1 MKWKIKEA
9 TSMISE
15 QKSEDTT
22 VSNQRNLAL
31 LGLILVAIA
40 PSISVITG
48 FAFKAGLLAI
58 FVFIFTKVWIF
69 GLPAFWYLRIEKGE
83 KSLSWPE
90 NGGWKVSTLLG
101 IGMLIVIFIAY
112 FSIGD
117 KLLRA
122 DELTEILDSVG
133 LTVAWKF
140 ALAIIFWVFI
150 NSVLEEY
157 VFRWF
162 ITSKIEQL
170 IGGVWIPIFLSAG
183 IFTVHHTIALA
194 FFIDPLGNF
203 IASLGVFIGG
213 AIFSWL
219 YMRYRSIWV
228 AWVAHAIADV
238 AIFIIGWN
246 MVIGF

>member
-1 MKWKIKEA
+1 
-9 TSMISE
+9 MISE
-15 QKSEDTT
+15 QKSEDTNI
-22 VSNQRNLAL
+22 SNQRNLAL

-40 PSISVITG
+40 PSVSVITG
-48 FAFKAGLLAI
+48 FAFKAGILAI

-83 KSLSWPE
+83 KSLSLPE

-101 IGMLIVIFIAY
+101 VGMLIVIFIAY

-122 DELTEILDSVG
+122 DELTEILDGVG

-183 IFTVHHTIALA
+183 IFTIHHTIALA

-219 YMRYRSIWV
+219 YMTYRSIWV
-228 AWVAHAIADV
+228 AWVAHAIADI

>member
-1 MKWKIKEA
+1 
-9 TSMISE
+9 MISE
-15 QKSEDTT
+15 QTSEDTT
-22 VSNQRNLAL
+22 ISNQRNLAL

-40 PSISVITG
+40 PSVSVITG
-48 FAFKAGLLAI
+48 FAFKAGILAI
-58 FVFIFTKVWIF
+58 FVFIITKVWIF

-83 KSLSWPE
+83 KSLSLPE

-122 DELTEILDSVG
+122 DELTEILDTVG
-133 LTVAWKF
+133 LTVAWRF

-183 IFTVHHTIALA
+183 IFTIHHTIALA

-228 AWVAHAIADV
+228 AWVAHAIADI
-238 AIFIIGWN
+238 AIFIIAWN

>member
-1 MKWKIKEA
+1 MVFEGKV
-9 TSMISE
+9 
-15 QKSEDTT
+15 EDIDD
-22 VSNQRNLAL
+22 SNQNSLAL
-31 LGLILVAIA
+31 IGLILVAIA

-48 FAFKAGLLAI
+48 FALKAGLLAI
-58 FVFIFTKVWIF
+58 IVFIFTKMWVF
-69 GLPAFWYLRIEKGE
+69 GLPAFWYLYIEKGE
-83 KSLSWPE
+83 KSLSLPK

-112 FSIGD
+112 FLLGE
-117 KLLRA
+117 KLLKA
-122 DELTEILDSVG
+122 DELIEILDTVG

-140 ALAIIFWVFI
+140 ALAILFWVFI

-170 IGGVWIPIFLSAG
+170 VGGVWIPIFLSAG
-183 IFTVHHTIALA
+183 IFTIHHTIALA
-194 FFIDPLGNF
+194 YFIDPLGNLL
-203 IASLGVFIGG
+203 ASLGVFIGG

-219 YMRYRSIWV
+219 YMTYRSIWI
-228 AWVAHAIADV
+228 AWIAHAIADI
-238 AIFIIGWN
+238 AIFIIGWK

>member
-1 MKWKIKEA
+1 
-9 TSMISE
+9 MISE
-15 QKSEDTT
+15 QKSEDAII
-22 VSNQRNLAL
+22 SNQRNLAL

-48 FAFKAGLLAI
+48 FAFKAGILAI

-83 KSLSWPE
+83 KSLSLPE

-101 IGMLIVIFIAY
+101 VGMLIVIFIAY

-122 DELTEILDSVG
+122 DELTEILDGVG

-183 IFTVHHTIALA
+183 IFTIHHTIALA

-219 YMRYRSIWV
+219 YMTYRSIWV

>member
-1 MKWKIKEA
+1 MVFEGKV
-9 TSMISE
+9 
-15 QKSEDTT
+15 EDIDD
-22 VSNQRNLAL
+22 SNQNSLAL
-31 LGLILVAIA
+31 IGLILVAIA

-48 FAFKAGLLAI
+48 FALKAGLLAI
-58 FVFIFTKVWIF
+58 IVFIFTKMWVF
-69 GLPAFWYLRIEKGE
+69 GLPAFWYLYIEKGE
-83 KSLSWPE
+83 KSLSLPK

-112 FSIGD
+112 FLLGE
-117 KLLRA
+117 KLLKA
-122 DELTEILDSVG
+122 DELIEILDSVG

-140 ALAIIFWVFI
+140 ALAILFWVFI

-170 IGGVWIPIFLSAG
+170 VGGVWIPIFLSAG
-183 IFTVHHTIALA
+183 IFTIHHTIALA
-194 FFIDPLGNF
+194 YFIDPLGNLL
-203 IASLGVFIGG
+203 ASLGVFIGG

-219 YMRYRSIWV
+219 YMTYRSIWI
-228 AWVAHAIADV
+228 AWIAHAIADI
-238 AIFIIGWN
+238 AIFIIGWK

>member
-1 MKWKIKEA
+1 
-9 TSMISE
+9 MISE
-15 QKSEDTT
+15 QKSEDTNI
-22 VSNQRNLAL
+22 SNQRNLAL

-40 PSISVITG
+40 PSVSVITG
-48 FAFKAGLLAI
+48 FAFKAGILAI

-83 KSLSWPE
+83 KSLSLPE

-183 IFTVHHTIALA
+183 IFTIHHTIALA

-219 YMRYRSIWV
+219 YMTYRSIWV
-228 AWVAHAIADV
+228 AWVAHAIADI

>member
-1 MKWKIKEA
+1 
-9 TSMISE
+9 MISE

-22 VSNQRNLAL
+22 ISNQRNLAL

-48 FAFKAGLLAI
+48 FAFKAGILAI

-83 KSLSWPE
+83 KSLSLPE

-101 IGMLIVIFIAY
+101 VGMLIVIFIAY

-122 DELTEILDSVG
+122 DELTEILDGVG

-183 IFTVHHTIALA
+183 IFTIHHTIALA

-219 YMRYRSIWV
+219 YMTYRSIWV
-228 AWVAHAIADV
+228 AWVAHAIADI
-238 AIFIIGWN
+238 AIFIIGWK

>member
-1 MKWKIKEA
+1 
-9 TSMISE
+9 MISE
-15 QKSEDTT
+15 QTSEDTT
-22 VSNQRNLAL
+22 ISNQRNLAL

-40 PSISVITG
+40 PSVSVITG
-48 FAFKAGLLAI
+48 FAFKAGILAI
-58 FVFIFTKVWIF
+58 FVFIITKVWIF

-83 KSLSWPE
+83 KSLSLPE

-183 IFTVHHTIALA
+183 IFTIHHTIALA

-219 YMRYRSIWV
+219 YMTYRSIWV

>member
-1 MKWKIKEA
+1 MRWKIKEA

-15 QKSEDTT
+15 QTSEDTT
-22 VSNQRNLAL
+22 ISNQRNLAL

-40 PSISVITG
+40 PSVSVITG
-48 FAFKAGLLAI
+48 FAFKAGILAI
-58 FVFIFTKVWIF
+58 FVFIITKVWIF

-83 KSLSWPE
+83 KSLSLPV

-122 DELTEILDSVG
+122 DELTEILDTVG
-133 LTVAWKF
+133 LTVAWRF

-183 IFTVHHTIALA
+183 IFTIHHTIALA

-228 AWVAHAIADV
+228 AWVAHAIADI
-238 AIFIIGWN
+238 AIFIIAWN

>member
-1 MKWKIKEA
+1 
-9 TSMISE
+9 MISE

-22 VSNQRNLAL
+22 ISNQRNLAL

-48 FAFKAGLLAI
+48 FAFKAGILAI

-83 KSLSWPE
+83 KSLSLPE

-101 IGMLIVIFIAY
+101 VGMLIVIFIAY

-122 DELTEILDSVG
+122 DELTEILDGVG

-183 IFTVHHTIALA
+183 IFTIHHTIALA

-219 YMRYRSIWV
+219 YMTYRSIWV

>member
-1 MKWKIKEA
+1 
-9 TSMISE
+9 MISE

-117 KLLRA
+117 KVLRA

>member
-1 MKWKIKEA
+1 
-9 TSMISE
+9 MISE

-22 VSNQRNLAL
+22 ISNQRNLAL

-48 FAFKAGLLAI
+48 FAFKAGILAI
-58 FVFIFTKVWIF
+58 FVFIFTKIWIF

-83 KSLSWPE
+83 KSLSLPE

-101 IGMLIVIFIAY
+101 AGMLIVIFIAY

-122 DELTEILDSVG
+122 DELTEILDGVG

-183 IFTVHHTIALA
+183 IFTIHHTIALA

-219 YMRYRSIWV
+219 YMTYRSIWV

>member
-1 MKWKIKEA
+1 
-9 TSMISE
+9 MISE
-15 QKSEDTT
+15 QKSEDTNI
-22 VSNQRNLAL
+22 SNQRNLAL

-40 PSISVITG
+40 PSVSLITG
-48 FAFKAGLLAI
+48 FAFKAGILAI

-69 GLPAFWYLRIEKGE
+69 GLPALWYLRIEKGE
-83 KSLSWPE
+83 KSLSLPE

-183 IFTVHHTIALA
+183 IFTIHHTIALA

-219 YMRYRSIWV
+219 YMTYRSIWV

>member
-1 MKWKIKEA
+1 
-9 TSMISE
+9 MISE
-15 QKSEDTT
+15 QKSEDAI

-48 FAFKAGLLAI
+48 FAFKAGILAI

-83 KSLSWPE
+83 KSLSLPE

-101 IGMLIVIFIAY
+101 VGMLIVIFIAY

-122 DELTEILDSVG
+122 DELTEILDGVG

-183 IFTVHHTIALA
+183 IFTIHHTIALA

-219 YMRYRSIWV
+219 YMTYRSIWV

>member
-1 MKWKIKEA
+1 MRWKIKEA

-15 QKSEDTT
+15 QTSEDTT

-40 PSISVITG
+40 PSVSVITG
-48 FAFKAGLLAI
+48 FAFKAGILAI
-58 FVFIFTKVWIF
+58 FVFIITKVWIF

-83 KSLSWPE
+83 KSLSLPV

-122 DELTEILDSVG
+122 DELTEILDTVG
-133 LTVAWKF
+133 LTVAWRF

-183 IFTVHHTIALA
+183 IFTIHHTIALA

-228 AWVAHAIADV
+228 AWVAHAIADI
-238 AIFIIGWN
+238 AIFIIAWN

>member
-1 MKWKIKEA
+1 
-9 TSMISE
+9 MISE
-15 QKSEDTT
+15 QKSEDTNI
-22 VSNQRNLAL
+22 SNQRNLAL

-40 PSISVITG
+40 PSVSVITG
-48 FAFKAGLLAI
+48 FAFKAGILAI

-83 KSLSWPE
+83 KSLSLPE

-101 IGMLIVIFIAY
+101 VGMLIVIFIAY
-112 FSIGD
+112 LSIGD

-122 DELTEILDSVG
+122 DELTEILDGVG

-183 IFTVHHTIALA
+183 IFTIHHTIALA

-219 YMRYRSIWV
+219 YMTYRSIWV
-228 AWVAHAIADV
+228 AWVAHAIADI

>member
-1 MKWKIKEA
+1 
-9 TSMISE
+9 MISE
-15 QKSEDTT
+15 QKSEDTNI
-22 VSNQRNLAL
+22 SNQRNLAL

-40 PSISVITG
+40 PSVSVITG
-48 FAFKAGLLAI
+48 FAFKAGILAI

-83 KSLSWPE
+83 KSLSLPE

-183 IFTVHHTIALA
+183 IFTIHHTIALA

-219 YMRYRSIWV
+219 YMTYRSIWV

>member
-1 MKWKIKEA
+1 
-9 TSMISE
+9 MISE
-15 QKSEDTT
+15 QTSEDTT

-40 PSISVITG
+40 PSVSVITG
-48 FAFKAGLLAI
+48 FALKAGLIAI

-83 KSLSWPE
+83 KSLSLPE

-101 IGMLIVIFIAY
+101 LGMLIVIFIAY

-122 DELTEILDSVG
+122 DELTEILDTVG

-150 NSVLEEY
+150 NSVLEE
-157 VFRWF
+157 
-162 ITSKIEQL
+162 
-170 IGGVWIPIFLSAG
+170 
-183 IFTVHHTIALA
+183 
-194 FFIDPLGNF
+194 
-203 IASLGVFIGG
+203 
-213 AIFSWL
+213 
-219 YMRYRSIWV
+219 
-228 AWVAHAIADV
+228 
-238 AIFIIGWN
+238 
-246 MVIGF
+246 

>member
-1 MKWKIKEA
+1 
-9 TSMISE
+9 MISE
-15 QKSEDTT
+15 QTSEDTT
-22 VSNQRNLAL
+22 ISNQRNLAL

-40 PSISVITG
+40 PSVSVITG
-48 FAFKAGLLAI
+48 FAFKAGILAI
-58 FVFIFTKVWIF
+58 FVFIITKVWIF

-83 KSLSWPE
+83 KSLSLPE

-122 DELTEILDSVG
+122 DELTDILDTVG
-133 LTVAWKF
+133 LTVAWRF

-183 IFTVHHTIALA
+183 IFTIHHTIALA

-228 AWVAHAIADV
+228 AWVAHAIADI
-238 AIFIIGWN
+238 AIFIIAWN

>member
-1 MKWKIKEA
+1 
-9 TSMISE
+9 MISE
-15 QKSEDTT
+15 QKSEDTII
-22 VSNQRNLAL
+22 SNQRNLAL

-48 FAFKAGLLAI
+48 FAFKAGILAI
-58 FVFIFTKVWIF
+58 FVFIFTKIWIF
-69 GLPAFWYLRIEKGE
+69 GLPAFWYLTIEKGE
-83 KSLSWPE
+83 KSLSLPE

-101 IGMLIVIFIAY
+101 VGMLIVIFIAY

-122 DELTEILDSVG
+122 DELTEILDGVG

>member
-1 MKWKIKEA
+1 
-9 TSMISE
+9 MISE

>member
-1 MKWKIKEA
+1 
-9 TSMISE
+9 MISE
-15 QKSEDTT
+15 QTSEDTT

-40 PSISVITG
+40 PSVSVITG
-48 FAFKAGLLAI
+48 FALKAGLIAI

-83 KSLSWPE
+83 KSLSLPE

-101 IGMLIVIFIAY
+101 LGMLIVIFIAY

-122 DELTEILDSVG
+122 DELTEILDTVG

-183 IFTVHHTIALA
+183 IFTIHHTIALA

-228 AWVAHAIADV
+228 AWVAHAIADI
-238 AIFIIGWN
+238 AIFIIAWN

>member
-1 MKWKIKEA
+1 
-9 TSMISE
+9 MISE

-162 ITSKIEQL
+162 ITSKSEQI
-170 IGGVWIPIFLSAG
+170 IGGVWIPIFLSSG

>member
-1 MKWKIKEA
+1 
-9 TSMISE
+9 MISE
-15 QKSEDTT
+15 QKSEDTII
-22 VSNQRNLAL
+22 SNQRNLAL

-48 FAFKAGLLAI
+48 FAFKAGILAI
-58 FVFIFTKVWIF
+58 FVFIFTKIWIF
-69 GLPAFWYLRIEKGE
+69 GLPAFWYLTIEKGE
-83 KSLSWPE
+83 KSLSLPE

-101 IGMLIVIFIAY
+101 VGMLIVIFIAY

-122 DELTEILDSVG
+122 DELTEILDGVG

-183 IFTVHHTIALA
+183 IFTIHHTIALA

-219 YMRYRSIWV
+219 YMTYRSIWV
-228 AWVAHAIADV
+228 AWVAHAIADI

-246 MVIGF
+246 MVMGF

>member
-1 MKWKIKEA
+1 MVLVEE
-9 TSMISE
+9 SE
-15 QKSEDTT
+15 VSE
-22 VSNQRNLAL
+22 VSQSKNLAL
-31 LGLILVAIA
+31 IGLILVAIA

-58 FVFIFTKVWIF
+58 FVFIFTKIWIF
-69 GLPAFWYLRIEKGE
+69 GLPAFWYLIIEKGE
-83 KSLSWPE
+83 KSLSLPK
-90 NGGWKVSTLLG
+90 NGGWTVSLLLG
-101 IGMLIVIFIAY
+101 FGMLLVIFIAY
-112 FSIGD
+112 FLLGD
-117 KLLRA
+117 KLLKA
-122 DELTEILDSVG
+122 DDLIEILDTVG

-140 ALAIIFWVFI
+140 ALAIFFWVFI

-170 IGGVWIPIFLSAG
+170 VGGVWTPIFLSAG
-183 IFTVHHTIALA
+183 IFTIHHTIALA
-194 FFIDPLGNF
+194 YFIDPLGNF

-219 YMRYRSIWV
+219 YMKYRSIWI
-228 AWVAHAIADV
+228 AWIAHAIADV
-238 AIFIIGWN
+238 AIFVIGWK

>member
-1 MKWKIKEA
+1 
-9 TSMISE
+9 MISE
-15 QKSEDTT
+15 QTSEDTT
-22 VSNQRNLAL
+22 ISNQRNLAL

-40 PSISVITG
+40 PSVSVITG
-48 FAFKAGLLAI
+48 FAFKAGILAI
-58 FVFIFTKVWIF
+58 FVFIITKVWIF

-83 KSLSWPE
+83 KSLSLPV

-122 DELTEILDSVG
+122 DELTEILDTVG
-133 LTVAWKF
+133 LTVAWRF

-183 IFTVHHTIALA
+183 IFTIHHTIALA

-228 AWVAHAIADV
+228 AWVAHAIADI
-238 AIFIIGWN
+238 AIFIIAWN

>member
-1 MKWKIKEA
+1 
-9 TSMISE
+9 MISE
-15 QKSEDTT
+15 QKSEDTII
-22 VSNQRNLAL
+22 SNQRNLAL

-48 FAFKAGLLAI
+48 FAFKAGILAI
-58 FVFIFTKVWIF
+58 FVFIFTKIWIF
-69 GLPAFWYLRIEKGE
+69 GLPAFWYLSIEKGE
-83 KSLSWPE
+83 KSLSLPE

-101 IGMLIVIFIAY
+101 VGMLIVIFIAY

-122 DELTEILDSVG
+122 DELTEILDGVG

-183 IFTVHHTIALA
+183 IFTIHHTIALA

-219 YMRYRSIWV
+219 YMTYRSIWV
-228 AWVAHAIADV
+228 AWVAHAIADI

>member
-1 MKWKIKEA
+1 
-9 TSMISE
+9 MISE
-15 QKSEDTT
+15 QKSDDTT

>member
-1 MKWKIKEA
+1 
-9 TSMISE
+9 MISE

-22 VSNQRNLAL
+22 ISNQRNLAL

-48 FAFKAGLLAI
+48 FAFKAGILAI
-58 FVFIFTKVWIF
+58 FVFIFTKIWIF

-83 KSLSWPE
+83 KSLSLPE

-101 IGMLIVIFIAY
+101 VGMLIVIFIAY

-122 DELTEILDSVG
+122 DELTEILDGVG

-183 IFTVHHTIALA
+183 IFTIHHTIALA

-219 YMRYRSIWV
+219 YMTYRSIWV

-238 AIFIIGWN
+238 AIFIIAWN

>member
-1 MKWKIKEA
+1 
-9 TSMISE
+9 MISE
-15 QKSEDTT
+15 QESKIIEG
-22 VSNQRNLAL
+22 SNKRRLAL

-40 PSISVITG
+40 PSVSVITG

-58 FVFIFTKVWIF
+58 FVFVFTKVWIF

-83 KSLSWPE
+83 KSFSLPE

-122 DELTEILDSVG
+122 DELTEILDTVG

-183 IFTVHHTIALA
+183 IFTIHHTIALA

-228 AWVAHAIADV
+228 AWVAHAIADI